1 MHKKILMTLALVITG
16 FCCLAQES
24 EIVSK
29 SYNLVLEDRATLL
42 KKIEEA
48 NKELQ
53 KVWQQ
58 ELELKKKE
66 FLKGENTTEDIVV
79 DVKPE
84 VKIEKSEDGGDEMN
98 LNLGFS
104 YETALRD
111 NDLTVAMSNTKT
123 DDYTPGK
130 YNSTASNA
138 CTMTL
143 EFIKNKLDNEL
154 AAYFYTGQ
162 KVTIKITGA
171 TDGSPIRSAIPYLGE
186 YGDINN
192 KLIYLNGQLHSMTVT
207 RETGITQNS
216 QLAFLRTQGVEQ
228 YLRTYVNS
236 LQKTDNTFQ
245 IYAIENK
252 ETGAQYRRISIEVII
267 HGAFNEQ
274 VEREIAKKTD
284 VPQVEAKD
292 IISDV
297 DVNIPES
304 ASVNENG
311 IALIIANENY
321 KNSEYV
327 GNVPFANNDG
337 KIFKEYCMKTLGI
350 PERQIKLVEDATLN
364 GFNDGVKWLARNAEA
379 WEGNANVVVY
389 YAGHGVPDVKTD
401 KAYMVPVDGSPID
414 VEQLYSLERLYNT
427 LGTMPAKSVTV
438 FLDAC
443 FSGTRRNGQMMVE
456 GTRSVVIDVEEEMLK
471 GNVVVFSAADGFQ
484 TAHPF
489 RDKRHGL
496 FTYYLL
502 KSLQDSNGEITLDEL
517 FSNVKRGVMREAS
530 LNSYD
535 QTPTVNTPSELE
547 ILWKEFTLK

>member
-1 MHKKILMTLALVITG
+1 MYKKLLMTLALAITG

-29 SYNLVLEDRATLL
+29 SYTVVLEDRATVL

-48 NKELQ
+48 NVELQ

-58 ELELKKKE
+58 ELELKKKD
-66 FLKGENTTEDIVV
+66 FLKEENKTENIVV
-79 DVKPE
+79 DVSPE

-104 YETALRD
+104 YETVVHD
-111 NDLTVAMSNTKT
+111 KDLTVIMNNIKT
-123 DDYTPGK
+123 DDYPLGK
-130 YNSTASNA
+130 YDLTASNA

-143 EFIKNKLDNEL
+143 EFVRNKLDNEL
-154 AAYFYTGQ
+154 SAYFSKGQ

-171 TDGSPIRSAIPYLGE
+171 TDGSPIRSAIPYFGE
-186 YGDINN
+186 YGDFNN

-207 RETGITQNS
+207 KESGITQNS
-216 QLAFLRTQGVEQ
+216 QLGFLRIQGVEQ
-228 YLRTYVNS
+228 YLKTFVNV
-236 LQKTDNTFQ
+236 LQRTDNTFQ
-245 IYAIENK
+245 IYAVENK
-252 ETGAQYRRISIEVII
+252 EKGAQYRRISIEII
-267 HGAFNEQ
+267 VHGAFNNQ
-274 VEREIAKKTD
+274 VEQEIAKKTD
-284 VPQVEAKD
+284 IPQVEAKD

-297 DVNIPES
+297 DVNIPETS
-304 ASVNENG
+304 ESNENG

-350 PERQIKLVEDATLN
+350 PERQIKFVEDATLN

-389 YAGHGVPDVKTD
+389 YAGHGVPDVKTE

-414 VEQLYSLERLYNT
+414 VEQLYSLEKLYNT

-456 GTRSVVIDVEEEMLK
+456 GTRSVVIDVEEEVLK
-471 GNVVVFSAADGFQ
+471 GNVIVFSAADGFQ
-484 TAHPF
+484 TAHSF

-517 FSNVKRGVMREAS
+517 FSKIKRGVMREAS

-535 QTPTVNTPSELE
+535 QTPTVNMPSELE
-547 ILWKEFTLK
+547 VLWKEFTLK

>member
-1 MHKKILMTLALVITG
+1 MTLALAIIG

-29 SYNLVLEDRATLL
+29 NYTVVLEDRATLL

-48 NKELQ
+48 NIELQ

-66 FLKGENTTEDIVV
+66 FLKEENKMENIVV
-79 DVKPE
+79 DVNPE
-84 VKIEKSEDGGDEMN
+84 VKIEKSEDGSDEMN

-104 YETALRD
+104 YETVMHD
-111 NDLTVAMSNTKT
+111 KDLTVIMNNVKT
-123 DDYTPGK
+123 DDYALGK

-143 EFIKNKLDNEL
+143 EFIRNKLDNEL
-154 AAYFYTGQ
+154 SSYFFKGQ

-171 TDGSPIRSAIPYLGE
+171 TDGSPIRSAIPYFGE
-186 YGDINN
+186 YGDFNN

-207 RETGITQNS
+207 KESGITQNS
-216 QLAFLRTQGVEQ
+216 QLGFLRTQGVEQ
-228 YLRTYVNS
+228 YLKTFVNA

-245 IYAIENK
+245 IYAVENK
-252 ETGAQYRRISIEVII
+252 EKGAQYRRISIEVIV
-267 HGAFNEQ
+267 HGAFNDKVEQ
-274 VEREIAKKTD
+274 EIASKTD
-284 VPQVEAKD
+284 VPQVDAKD
-292 IISDV
+292 IVSDV
-297 DVNIPES
+297 DINIPE
-304 ASVNENG
+304 ASESNENG

-350 PERQIKLVEDATLN
+350 PERQIKFVEDATLN

-389 YAGHGVPDVKTD
+389 YAGHGVPDVKTE

-414 VEQLYSLERLYNT
+414 VEQLYSLEKLYNT
-427 LGTMPAKSVTV
+427 LGTMPANSVTV

-456 GTRSVVIDVEEEMLK
+456 GTRSVVIDVEEEVLK
-471 GNVVVFSAADGFQ
+471 GNVIVFSAADGFQ
-484 TAHPF
+484 TAHSF

-517 FSNVKRGVMREAS
+517 FSKIKRGVMREAS

-535 QTPTVNTPSELE
+535 QTPTVNMPSELE
-547 ILWKEFTLK
+547 VLWKEFTLK

>member
-1 MHKKILMTLALVITG
+1 MTLALAIIG

-29 SYNLVLEDRATLL
+29 SYTVVLEDRAMVL

-48 NKELQ
+48 NVELQ

-58 ELELKKKE
+58 ELELKKKD
-66 FLKGENTTEDIVV
+66 FLKEENKTENIVV
-79 DVKPE
+79 DVSPE

-104 YETALRD
+104 YETVVHD
-111 NDLTVAMSNTKT
+111 KDLTVIMNNIKT
-123 DDYTPGK
+123 DDYPLGK
-130 YNSTASNA
+130 YDLTASNA

-143 EFIKNKLDNEL
+143 EFVRNKLDNEL
-154 AAYFYTGQ
+154 SAYFSKGQ

-171 TDGSPIRSAIPYLGE
+171 TDGSPIRSAIPYFGE
-186 YGDINN
+186 YGDFNN

-207 RETGITQNS
+207 KESGITQNS
-216 QLAFLRTQGVEQ
+216 QLGFLRIQGVEQ
-228 YLRTYVNS
+228 YLKTFVNV
-236 LQKTDNTFQ
+236 LQRTDNTFQ
-245 IYAIENK
+245 IYAVENK
-252 ETGAQYRRISIEVII
+252 EKGAQYRRISIEII
-267 HGAFNEQ
+267 VHGAFNNQ
-274 VEREIAKKTD
+274 VEQEIAKKTD
-284 VPQVEAKD
+284 IPQVEAKD

-297 DVNIPES
+297 DVNIPETS
-304 ASVNENG
+304 ESNENG

-350 PERQIKLVEDATLN
+350 PERQIKFVEDATLN

-389 YAGHGVPDVKTD
+389 YAGHGVPDVKTE

-414 VEQLYSLERLYNT
+414 VEQLYSLEKLYNT

-456 GTRSVVIDVEEEMLK
+456 GTRSVVIDVEEEVLK
-471 GNVVVFSAADGFQ
+471 GNVIVFSAADGFQ
-484 TAHPF
+484 TAHSF

-517 FSNVKRGVMREAS
+517 FSKIKRGVMREAS

-535 QTPTVNTPSELE
+535 QTPTVNMPSELE
-547 ILWKEFTLK
+547 VLWKEFTLK

>member
-1 MHKKILMTLALVITG
+1 MLALIITG
-16 FCCLAQES
+16 FCCFAQES

-29 SYNLVLEDRATLL
+29 RYNLVLEDRATLL

-58 ELELKKKE
+58 ELELKKKD
-66 FLKGENTTEDIVV
+66 FLKEENKTENIVV
-79 DVKPE
+79 DVNPE
-84 VKIEKSEDGGDEMN
+84 VRIEKSEDGGDEMN

-104 YETALRD
+104 YETTVRD
-111 NDLTVAMSNTKT
+111 KDLSVVMNNTKT
-123 DDYTPGK
+123 DDYAPGK

-143 EFIKNKLDNEL
+143 EFVKNKLDNEL
-154 AAYFYTGQ
+154 SAYFFKGQ

-171 TDGSPIRSAIPYLGE
+171 TDGSPIRSTIPYLGE
-186 YGDINN
+186 YGDFNN
-192 KLIYLNGQLHSMTVT
+192 RLIYLNGQLHSMTVT
-207 RETGITQNS
+207 REGGITQNS
-216 QLAFLRTQGVEQ
+216 QLGFLRTQGVEQ
-228 YLRTYVNS
+228 YLRTFVNA

-245 IYAIENK
+245 IYTVENK
-252 ETGAQYRRISIEVII
+252 EKGAQYRRISIEII
-267 HGAFNEQ
+267 VHGAFNDQ

-284 VPQVEAKD
+284 VPQVDVND

-304 ASVNENG
+304 DAVNENG
-311 IALIIANENY
+311 MALIIANENY

-337 KIFKEYCMKTLGI
+337 KVFKEYCIKTLGI
-350 PERQIKLVEDATLN
+350 PEKQIKFVEDATLN
-364 GFNDGVKWLARNAEA
+364 GFNDGVKWLTRNVEA
-379 WEGNANVVVY
+379 WDGNANVVVY
-389 YAGHGVPDVKTD
+389 YAGHGVPDMKTD

-414 VEQLYSLERLYNT
+414 VEQLYGLDKLYST
-427 LGTMPAKSVTV
+427 LGAMPAKSVTV

-456 GTRSVVIDVEEEMLK
+456 GTRSVVIDVEEEELK
-471 GNVVVFSAADGFQ
+471 GNIVVFSAADGFQ

-517 FSNVKRGVMREAS
+517 YSNIKRGVMREAS

-535 QTPTVNTPSELE
+535 QTPTVNMPSELE

>member
-1 MHKKILMTLALVITG
+1 MHKKFLMTLALVITG

-66 FLKGENTTEDIVV
+66 FFKEENQMENIIVSV
-79 DVKPE
+79 NPE

-123 DDYTPGK
+123 DDYAPGK

-143 EFIKNKLDNEL
+143 EFIKNKIDNEL

-186 YGDINN
+186 YGDFNN

-216 QLAFLRTQGVEQ
+216 QLGFLRTQGVEQ
-228 YLRTYVNS
+228 YLKTFVDA

-252 ETGAQYRRISIEVII
+252 EKGAQYRRISIEVTV
-267 HGAFNEQ
+267 HGAFNDQ
-274 VEREIAKKTD
+274 VEKEIAEQTD

-304 ASVNENG
+304 DVVNENG
-311 IALIIANENY
+311 FALIIANENY
-321 KNSEYV
+321 MNSEYV

-337 KIFKEYCMKTLGI
+337 KVFKEYCIKTLGI
-350 PERQIKLVEDATLN
+350 PEKQVKFVEDATLN
-364 GFNDGVKWLARNAEA
+364 GMNEGVKWLARNANSWGGA
-379 WEGNANVVVY
+379 AKVIVY
-389 YAGHGVPDVKTD
+389 YAGHGVPDVKTN
-401 KAYMVPVDGSPID
+401 KAYMVPVDASPVD
-414 VEQLYSLERLYNT
+414 VEQLYGLENLYST
-427 LGTMPAKSVTV
+427 LCAMPTKSVTV

-443 FSGTRRNGQMMVE
+443 FSGTRRNGQMLVE
-456 GTRSVVIDVEEEMLK
+456 GTRSVVIDVEEEELK
-471 GNVVVFSAADGFQ
+471 GNIVVFSAADGFQ

-502 KSLQDSNGEITLDEL
+502 KSLKDSDGDITLDDM
-517 FSNVKRGVMREAS
+517 FSYIKRGVMREAS

-535 QTPTVNTPSELE
+535 QTPTVNMPSELE
-547 ILWKEFTLK
+547 ILWKELKLK

>member
-1 MHKKILMTLALVITG
+1 MLGLFITG

-58 ELELKKKE
+58 ELEQKKKE
-66 FLKGENTTEDIVV
+66 FLKEENKTENIVV
-79 DVKPE
+79 DVNPE

-98 LNLGFS
+98 LSLRFS
-104 YETALRD
+104 YETTVRD
-111 NDLTVAMSNTKT
+111 KDLTVLMRNTKT
-123 DDYTPGK
+123 DDYAPGK
-130 YNSTASNA
+130 YNSTESNA
-138 CTMTL
+138 CMMTL

-154 AAYFYTGQ
+154 AAYFYKGQ
-162 KVTIKITGA
+162 KVTVKITGA
-171 TDGSPIRSAIPYLGE
+171 TDGSPIRSKIPYHDE
-186 YGDINN
+186 YGDFVN
-192 KLIYLNGQLHSMTVT
+192 KLIYLNGKLNSMTVT
-207 RETGITQNS
+207 RETGIKQNS

-228 YLRTYVNS
+228 YLKTYVDA

-245 IYAIENK
+245 IYAVENK
-252 ETGAQYRRISIEVII
+252 ETGAQYRRISIEVIV

-274 VEREIAKKTD
+274 VEQEIAKKTD
-284 VPQVEAKD
+284 VPQVDAKD

-297 DVNIPES
+297 DVNIPEVAES
-304 ASVNENG
+304 NENG
-311 IALIIANENY
+311 FALIIANENY

-337 KIFKEYCMKTLGI
+337 KVFKEYCIKTLGI
-350 PERQIKLVEDATLN
+350 PEKQVRLIEDATLN
-364 GFNDGVKWLARNAEA
+364 GFNDGVKWLTRNVNA
-379 WEGNANVVVY
+379 WEGNANVVVF

-401 KAYMVPVDGSPID
+401 KAYMVPVDASPID
-414 VEQLYSLERLYNT
+414 VEQLYSLEKFYNK
-427 LGTMPAKSVTV
+427 LGEMPAKSVTV

-443 FSGTRRNGQMMVE
+443 FSGTKRNGQMMVE
-456 GTRSVVIDVEEEMLK
+456 GTRSVVIEVEEETLK
-471 GNVVVFSAADGFQ
+471 GNTVVFSAADGYQ

-489 RDKRHGL
+489 REKRHGL

-502 KSLQDSNGEITLDEL
+502 KSLKDSNGDITLDEL
-517 FSNVKRGVMREAS
+517 FSNIKRGVMREAS

-535 QTPTVNTPSELE
+535 QTPTVNMPSQLE